1 MIVKSIAERIEE
13 MKIIYTELDNLG
25 LGSQFKEICD
35 FQKICNEYVRSGEGV
50 SGSINLPFLRRRLVY
65 HFPASSYHK
74 CMACLKSY

>member
-1 MIVKSIAERIEE
+1 MVVKPIAQRIEE
-13 MKIIYTELDNLG
+13 MKTIYTELERLG
-25 LGSQFKEICD
+25 LGSQFVEIQA
-35 FQKICNEYVRSGEGV
+35 FQKICNDYVRTGEGT